1 MDSGM
6 SSTETIPRISSDE
19 ELSQDSIYYK
29 DEKIVDE
36 VYIEAVKK
44 DKRFKKIIITTI
56 SVASLILFTAI
67 LPPLILLSS
76 GKTSA
81 YTGKKQILIDMK

>member
-29 DEKIVDE
+29 DEKIVDV
-36 VYIEAVKK
+36 VYVKAVKK
-44 DKRFKKIIITTI
+44 NKHFKKITITTI
-56 SVASLILFTAI
+56 TIASVILFTAI

-81 YTGKKQILIDMK
+81 YTGKIC